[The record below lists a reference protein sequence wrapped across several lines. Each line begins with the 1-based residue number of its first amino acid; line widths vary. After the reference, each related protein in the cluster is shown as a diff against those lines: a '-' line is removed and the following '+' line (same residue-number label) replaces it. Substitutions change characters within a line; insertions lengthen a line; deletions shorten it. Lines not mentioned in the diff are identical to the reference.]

1 MIDGLTIALLI
12 EVLAS
17 GANLLY
23 VLLLI
28 RERIIC
34 WAFGIIGSLLSV
46 GLFIDARLYSESV
59 LYLFYA
65 AMAVWGWFRWHRRE
79 AVADN
84 PVIRWQLAQHLR
96 AIVVAALLALG
107 LGLSVHFYSDA
118 ERPLFDAFT
127 TIFSFLG
134 TYLQINKVL
143 ESWLYWIALNLA
155 SVWLYLDSGLA
166 VYAALM
172 VFYALLSVSGY
183 LQWRRSHIQ

>member
-1 MIDGLTIALLI
+1 MIDGLTIALLV
-12 EVLAS
+12 EGLAS

-28 RERIIC
+28 RERIAC

-46 GLFIDARLYSESV
+46 FLFLEARLYSESL
-59 LYLFYA
+59 LYVFYA
-65 AMAVWGWFRWHRRE
+65 GMAAWGWFRWHGRQ

-84 PVIRWQLAQHLR
+84 PVIRWQFAQHLR
-96 AIVVAALLALG
+96 AIIMTTLLALG
-107 LGLSVHFYSDA
+107 LGYSLHFYSDA

-127 TIFSFLG
+127 TVFSFLG

-143 ESWLYWIALNLA
+143 ESWLYWIVINLA

-166 VYAALM
+166 VYAVLM

-183 LQWRRSHIQ
+183 LQWRRSQIH

>member
-1 MIDGLTIALLI
+1 MTDGPTLALLA

-28 RERIIC
+28 RERISC

-46 GLFIDARLYSESV
+46 CLFIDARLYSESV

-65 AMAVWGWFRWHRRE
+65 AMAVWGWLRWHRRE

-84 PVIRWQLAQHLR
+84 PVTRWQLAQHLR

-107 LGLSVHFYSDA
+107 LGFSLHFYSDA

-127 TIFSFLG
+127 TVFSFLG

-143 ESWLYWIALNLA
+143 ESWLYWIILNVA

-183 LQWRRSHIQ
+183 LQWRRSPVQ

>member
-1 MIDGLTIALLI
+1 MIDGLTIALLV
-12 EVLAS
+12 EGLAS

-28 RERIIC
+28 RERIAC

-46 GLFIDARLYSESV
+46 FLFLEARLYSESL
-59 LYLFYA
+59 LYVFYA
-65 AMAVWGWFRWHRRE
+65 GMAEWGWFRWHGRQ

-84 PVIRWQLAQHLR
+84 PVIRWQFAQHLR
-96 AIVVAALLALG
+96 AIIMTTLLALG
-107 LGLSVHFYSDA
+107 LGYSLHFYSDA

-127 TIFSFLG
+127 TVFSFLG

-143 ESWLYWIALNLA
+143 ESWLYWIVINLA

-166 VYAALM
+166 VYAVLM

-183 LQWRRSHIQ
+183 LQWRRSQIH

>member
-1 MIDGLTIALLI
+1 MIDGLTIALLV
-12 EVLAS
+12 EGLAS

-28 RERIIC
+28 RERITC

-46 GLFIDARLYSESV
+46 FLFLEARLYSESL

-65 AMAVWGWFRWHRRE
+65 AMAVWGWLRWHGQQ

-84 PVIRWQLAQHLR
+84 PVIRWQFAQHLR
-96 AIVVAALLALG
+96 AIIMAALLALG
-107 LGLSVHFYSDA
+107 LGCSLHFYSDA

-127 TIFSFLG
+127 TVFSFLG

-143 ESWLYWIALNLA
+143 ESWLYWIVINLA

-183 LQWRRSHIQ
+183 LQWRRSQTQ